1 LAGFLFASGSMRP
14 KDCTSRNTLLSIAE
28 SVISGFVTRAQVS
41 I

>member
-14 KDCTSRNTLLSIAE
+14 KDCISRTLLSIAE